1 MSLPAIQSRDK
12 IMSSKARF
20 CVFVAIGALLFLE
33 PGTAQA
39 QSRWP
44 NTQNVNECTQLN
56 DPDQTRRCIEAYQGA
71 QTDPVAAPRTPS
83 TPFCCRCRVSRQPHA
98 EFRLRQVAE
107 TETARSLSESICSCA
122 RASFLSDLLR
132 SDRRAI
138 RANQY
143 KLGQPITTRTLAAGI
158 CCRGGQFHCQNGL
171 RIKSASNCR

>member
-1 MSLPAIQSRDK
+1 
-12 IMSSKARF
+12 MSSKARF

-83 TPFCCRCRVSRQPHA
+83 TPLLLPMPSQPATSR
-98 EFRLRQVAE
+98 
-107 TETARSLSESICSCA
+107 
-122 RASFLSDLLR
+122 
-132 SDRRAI
+132 
-138 RANQY
+138 
-143 KLGQPITTRTLAAGI
+143 
-158 CCRGGQFHCQNGL
+158 
-171 RIKSASNCR
+171 RIPPPPGR